1 MRVSRKILAKLI
13 LARGAAAVFV
23 LAALAGC
30 TEPITEQPVVFT
42 NSLGDQVQ
50 ELAMASPR
58 ANHAAAELTD
68 GRVLICGGTVNG
80 NVGGVLAS
88 AEIFDPATQ
97 NFSPTGSMSVARMGQ
112 TATVLRDGRVLIVG
126 GQRNIGFRTA
136 LASAEIYDPATG
148 AFINTAPMS
157 VAREG
162 HTATLLRDG
171 RVLVAG
177 GSSNGTVT
185 IDSAE
190 IYDPSAGRW
199 ISAGHMTVPREAQVA
214 VLLRSG
220 KVLLA
225 GGGRGGMPG
234 GYISYQ
240 NAEIFDPATGRFTAI
255 ADHMRSDRVGAAAVL
270 LDTGHAL
277 IIGGK
282 SGKILY
288 GPSARN
294 IASFTPLDTSEF
306 FDPETLTFLPAA
318 PMRVPHYL
326 ATATLLGNGHVLVVG
341 GWRMQGNV
349 IVGMMDA
356 EEFTPGMPGQYTSV
370 GPLHVGRLLNSA
382 TLLPDGDV
390 MIAGGFDQN
399 GRVTSSVS
407 FYSPSR
413 RRFERMDTPAAPVSA
428 AN

>member
-1 MRVSRKILAKLI
+1 MRVSRMIF
-13 LARGAAAVFV
+13 ARGAAAIFALAA

-30 TEPITEQPVVFT
+30 TEPIREQPVVFT

-50 ELAMASPR
+50 ELAMTSPR
-58 ANHAAAELTD
+58 ANHAAAALND
-68 GRVLICGGTVNG
+68 GRVLICGGTVDANI
-80 NVGGVLAS
+80 GGVLSS
-88 AEIFDPATQ
+88 AEVFDPASQ
-97 NFSPTGSMSVARMGQ
+97 KFSATGSMTAARMGQ
-112 TATVLRDGRVLIVG
+112 TATALADGRVLVVG

-136 LASAEIYDPATG
+136 LASTEIYDPATG
-148 AFINTAPMS
+148 AFINAAPMS

-190 IYDPSAGRW
+190 IYDPSANRW
-199 ISAGHMTVPREAQVA
+199 TSAGHMTVPREAHVA

-220 KVLLA
+220 KVLIA

-234 GYISYQ
+234 GYIAYQ
-240 NAEIFDPATGRFTAI
+240 NAELFDPATGRFTAI
-255 ADHMRSDRVGAAAVL
+255 ADRMRSDRVGAAGVL
-270 LDTGHAL
+270 LDTGKAL

-306 FDPETLTFLPAA
+306 FDPESLTFLPAA

-326 ATATLLGNGHVLVVG
+326 GTATLLGNGHVLVVG
-341 GWRMQGNV
+341 GWRAQGNV

-356 EEFTPGMPGQYTSV
+356 EEFSPGLPGQYASV

-390 MIAGGFDQN
+390 MIAGGVDQN

-413 RRFERMDTPAAPVSA
+413 HRFERSDLPAAPVSA